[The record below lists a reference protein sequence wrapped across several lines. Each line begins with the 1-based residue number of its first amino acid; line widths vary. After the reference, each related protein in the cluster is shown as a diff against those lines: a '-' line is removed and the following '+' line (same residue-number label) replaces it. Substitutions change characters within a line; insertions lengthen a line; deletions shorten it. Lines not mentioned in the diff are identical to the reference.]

1 MIIDTNIF
9 IDFLRGND
17 EAIKFIGGLR
27 SVSTSVIVVSEL
39 FAGVKTRTETEE
51 LRAMLEFVRQV
62 DVNKTIAEEAG
73 LMRRR
78 FHRSHG
84 IELPDALIVATAHY
98 EGAAVASLNKKHFS
112 VLTENL
118 IIPY

>member
-1 MIIDTNIF
+1 MF
-9 IDFLRGND
+9 
-17 EAIKFIGGLR
+17 
-27 SVSTSVIVVSEL
+27 
-39 FAGVKTRTETEE
+39 
-51 LRAMLEFVRQV
+51 EFVRQV

-98 EGAAVASLNKKHFS
+98 EGAAVASLNKKYFS
-112 VLTENL
+112 VLTEKL